1 MKTLREMINLIES
14 VNALA
19 DGYLLMLYNYPYS
32 IHKTP
37 EEAQVAI
44 ENSGES
50 DGSWKVVPFQFGA
63 NLGESAVAEGS
74 EKLSPGDIKRIRDWH
89 AEFNMDAKELGKYL
103 GISDLNAIQDVIN
116 AILAGSTNNIDE
128 DQATA
133 QMGLMSA
140 MGSNSDAP
148 DRKQQAAQAIE
159 RSYNK

>member
-14 VNALA
+14 VNAPA

-44 ENSGES
+44 KNSGES

-63 NLGESAVAEGS
+63 NLGEGVAEGLQTRTCPQCDGS
-74 EKLSPGDIKRIRDWH
+74 
-89 AEFNMDAKELGKYL
+89 GKDTLYHNKPCQRCN
-103 GISDLNAIQDVIN
+103 GKGHVPVNKDQDV
-116 AILAGSTNNIDE
+116 AE

-159 RSYNK
+159 RLYNK

>member
-14 VNALA
+14 VNAPA

-63 NLGESAVAEGS
+63 NLGESAVAE
-74 EKLSPGDIKRIRDWH
+74 
-89 AEFNMDAKELGKYL
+89 
-103 GISDLNAIQDVIN
+103 
-116 AILAGSTNNIDE
+116 
-128 DQATA
+128 DQASA
-133 QMGLMSA
+133 RMGLMSA

-148 DRKQQAAQAIE
+148 DQRQQAAQAIE
-159 RSYNK
+159 RLYNK